1 MTPPI
6 KSVAIAGAT
15 GLIGKPILEAL
26 MASGKFESIR
36 VLTRQGSSHVFPEGV
51 RVEHVDYGSVSSIEG
66 ALRGVDGLVSA
77 LSFDSIETQRNLV
90 DGAFAAGVRR
100 MIPSEY
106 GNDTENPKLATVPI
120 YLPKI
125 AIREHLDR
133 KVAEGGGAFSYTVVM
148 NASFLHPGYALNFLV
163 DMDKKKALI
172 KDGGDV
178 LFCAATLA
186 HIGQAIVGIFT
197 HPDETAN
204 RSVKIRSVETTQ
216 NEILSMAQKID
227 PAAVWDLS
235 YCRTEEEEAKAH
247 ERWAKGDRSEEVVE
261 MFINRA
267 FLGEGWGG
275 YFPVVDNELLG
286 IGEIGKQGLEDIIRT
301 AVTKV

>member
-1 MTPPI
+1 
-6 KSVAIAGAT
+6 
-15 GLIGKPILEAL
+15 
-26 MASGKFESIR
+26 MASGKFDSIK
-36 VLTRQGSSHVFPEGV
+36 VLTRQTSSHVFPEGV
-51 RVEHVDYGSVSSIEG
+51 MVERVDYGSVPNIKG

-106 GNDTENPKLATVPI
+106 GNDTQNPKLATVPI

-133 KVAEGGGAFSYTVVM
+133 KVAKGKGAFSYTVVI
-148 NASFLHPGYALNFLV
+148 NASFLHPGYAFNFLV
-163 DMDKKKALI
+163 DVDKKKALI
-172 KDGGDV
+172 KNGGNV
-178 LFCAATLA
+178 LFYAATLA
-186 HIGQAIVGIFT
+186 HIGQAVVGIFT

-204 RSVKIRSVETTQ
+204 RPVKIRSIETTQ
-216 NEILSMAQKID
+216 NEILAMAQKID

-235 YCRTEEEEAKAH
+235 YCRTEEEEKKAH

-275 YFPVVDNELLG
+275 HFPVVDNELLG
-286 IGEIGKQGLEDIIRT
+286 IEEIGKQGLEDIVR
-301 AVTKV
+301 AAMKKV